1 MEASG
6 AARGGGEVV
15 GGAGSWGTGGVV
27 EGLVGIAGAARRG
40 KSVGVSSIP
49 GDDRRLFSTFT
60 GLVVSARFARIG
72 LATADNAIWRA
83 HSANLSPQSIPEI
96 PAEAT
101 TASGTATAVPEVVDI
116 APFNPEIWPR
126 RRPGNRQFSHL
137 YALDSIQRG

>member
-15 GGAGSWGTGGVV
+15 GGAGSWGWGGVV
-27 EGLVGIAGAARRG
+27 EGLVGTAGAARRG

-49 GDDRRLFSTFT
+49 GDDRRLFSMFP

-72 LATADNAIWRA
+72 LATAHNAIWRA
-83 HSANLSPQSIPEI
+83 HSANLSPESIPEI

-101 TASGTATAVPEVVDI
+101 TASGTQL
-116 APFNPEIWPR
+116 PFPHPQTR
-126 RRPGNRQFSHL
+126 
-137 YALDSIQRG
+137 